1 MAKHHHNHDKPAPVP
16 APVPVSDKV
25 KLFSQRVGDI
35 VIKLNGE
42 IVVIK
47 YRSVTEMG
55 RAQAEALI
63 AMHEAGELQ
72 IL

>member
-16 APVPVSDKV
+16 TPAPKVETV

-35 VIKLNGE
+35 MIKLNGE

-47 YRSVTEMG
+47 YRSVTEMS
-55 RAQAEALI
+55 RAQAESLI
-63 AMHEAGELQ
+63 AMHDAGELQ